1 MFVHSYVLIS
11 MYFFLELICEISETL
26 NLDKPLFL
34 LLMVIASD
42 IGGYI
47 IGKLFGNIKIFPNI
61 SPNKTIEGTVGS
73 IFFTLIIW
81 IIFFQGFASNFII
94 EIIYVVII
102 SLCAQLGDLLVSF
115 GKRRLAIKES
125 SYFIPGHGGVF
136 DRMDSIIGG
145 ILGYS
150 LILYI
155 DFGLN

>member
-1 MFVHSYVLIS
+1 
-11 MYFFLELICEISETL
+11 
-26 NLDKPLFL
+26 
-34 LLMVIASD
+34 MVISSD

-81 IIFFQGFASNFII
+81 IIFFKGFASNFII

-115 GKRRLAIKES
+115 GKRRLSIKDS
-125 SYFIPGHGGVF
+125 SFFIPGHGGFLDRCDSLLFSTIFIFIPFYF
-136 DRMDSIIGG
+136 DFIR
-145 ILGYS
+145 
-150 LILYI
+150 
-155 DFGLN
+155 